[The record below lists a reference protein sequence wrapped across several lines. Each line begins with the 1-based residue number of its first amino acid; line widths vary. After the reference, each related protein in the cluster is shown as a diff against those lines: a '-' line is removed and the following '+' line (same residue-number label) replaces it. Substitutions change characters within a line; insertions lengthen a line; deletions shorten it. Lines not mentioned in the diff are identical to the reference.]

1 MELRDIF
8 DFLLRIGFSQSKWK
22 KELAQLRQ
30 EVSEL
35 KQKLI
40 PFEAE
45 EIALLSLMQSN
56 TKAKKGVTKMYK
68 GILET
73 IYYEALFSY
82 VIKVF
87 RKDYQLTLVNS
98 SVHEFIFLK
107 KGASKQVYL
116 KESLVGYLNMDGTF
130 VNDKNKMLGY
140 IDKQANF
147 EMCPVWIMDKNVGFV
162 ANPKTKRLTTTRA
175 SSLFKELDEKEQ
187 IIFLCMMLNFITEEI
202 IP

>member
-1 MELRDIF
+1 MEFRDIF
-8 DFLLRIGFSQSKWK
+8 DFILRIGFSKSKWK
-22 KELAQLRQ
+22 RELAQLRH

-40 PFEAE
+40 PFETE

-56 TKAKKGVTKMYK
+56 TKVKKGMTKLYK

-87 RKDYQLTLVNS
+87 SKDYEITLVNS
-98 SVHEFIFLK
+98 SIHEFIFLK

-116 KESLVGYLNMDGTF
+116 KESLVGYLNNDGTF
-130 VNDKNKMLGY
+130 VNDKNKIMGY
-140 IDKQANF
+140 IDNRINS

-162 ANPKTKRLTTTRA
+162 ANPKNKRVITTRA

-187 IIFLCMMLNFITEEI
+187 LIFLCMTLNFITEEI
-202 IP
+202 IS